1 MSLAES
7 LVSEIASTQAQLDA
21 LEIQRKMLKKKL
33 KNLNLFLAEF
43 SEAKKE
49 VEEQEADHEQV

>member
-1 MSLAES
+1 MSLSES
-7 LVSEIASTQAQLDA
+7 LVFEIASTQAQLDA
-21 LEIQRKMLKKKL
+21 LETQRKMLKKKL

-49 VEEQEADHEQV
+49 VEKQEANHE